1 MARKRADNPQS
12 AAHFA
17 FCCGG
22 TILLGAFLL
31 FQVQPI
37 ISKMI
42 LPWFGG
48 SPMVWTTCLLFF
60 QTLLLAGYAY
70 AHLLTRNVTVS
81 RQALV
86 HVILVAGALFLLP
99 ITPGDEWKPVDG
111 DQPTLRILTLLTV
124 CVGLPYF
131 LLAGTSPL
139 IQSWFA
145 RVYPH
150 RSPYRLYA
158 LSNAG
163 SLAAL
168 ISYPFLVEPALTSSS
183 QGRLWSAAFGVYAML
198 CGVAVYGL
206 WRGRSNLPHEE
217 LTQDS
222 SRDTTTTPR
231 ARRVR
236 IAWLLLPTLA
246 SVLLMSVTN
255 HLCQNVAVVPFLW
268 VAPLTLY
275 LLSFIICFERDA
287 WYVRPLFGAAAVL
300 AVTAA
305 SYFVLGKYQ
314 QEFWDE
320 MGRGD
325 WWWRVMHSVVLETSI
340 YLVLLFS
347 LCMVCHGELVR
358 LKPPP
363 RQLTSF
369 YLTIAA
375 GGALG
380 GLLVALV
387 CPVVFSTHLELNL
400 AILIGFS
407 LAAYL
412 SIVDANR
419 GWLGGAS
426 PVIRGC
432 LALLV
437 AVVVIVVV
445 WGQWEAWDREQ
456 GLVNDRNFYGVVS
469 IREEFSND
477 PDRRG
482 LALYHGDTLHGYQQ
496 LAQGKRQIPTTYYTE
511 RSGVGRA
518 LRVAGRQPAMR
529 VGVVG
534 LGTGTLACYGKS
546 GDYFRFYEIDP
557 VVIRLSE
564 TYFSFLEQSSAD
576 YDIVP
581 GDARLSLEREDNQNF
596 DVLVLDAFSG
606 DTIPVH
612 LLTVEAFEVYL
623 QHLKP
628 DGVIVAHVSSLY
640 VDLIPV
646 VMALAR
652 HHQLMDVM
660 IHNTND
666 DPPLVAGAYWMLL
679 TRNREFLEQDLIR
692 EVGQV
697 TAETDELPL
706 WTDQYNNL
714 FRVLRGVD

>member
-1 MARKRADNPQS
+1 MAKNRTNRGQLTS
-12 AAHFA
+12 HFA

-60 QTLLLAGYAY
+60 QMLLLAGYAY
-70 AHLLTRNVTVS
+70 AHLLARYLTVP
-81 RQALV
+81 RQAVVHIVLV
-86 HVILVAGALFLLP
+86 GGALFLLP
-99 ITPGDEWKPVDG
+99 ITPGDGWKPLDG
-111 DQPTLRILTLLTV
+111 DQPMLRILMLLAV

-139 IQSWFA
+139 VQAWFA
-145 RVYPH
+145 RVYPR

-168 ISYPFLVEPALTSSS
+168 ISYPFLVEPALTNSG
-183 QGRLWSAAFGVYAML
+183 QGSLWSAAFGLYAVL
-198 CGVAVYGL
+198 CGTAVYGL
-206 WRGRSNLPHEE
+206 WRGHFNSPADSA
-217 LTQDS
+217 TQDS
-222 SRDTTTTPR
+222 VGETDQTPVTW
-231 ARRVR
+231 RVR
-236 IAWLLLPTLA
+236 SAWLLLPTLA
-246 SVLLMSVTN
+246 SVLLMAVTS

-268 VAPLTLY
+268 IAPLTLY

-314 QEFWDE
+314 QEFWNE
-320 MGRGD
+320 MGHGA
-325 WWWRVMHSVVLETSI
+325 WWWYVIHSVVLETSI
-340 YLVLLFS
+340 YLAVLFL
-347 LCMVCHGELVR
+347 LCMVCHGELAR
-358 LKPPP
+358 LKPAP

-380 GLLVALV
+380 GLLVAIV
-387 CPVVFSTHLELNL
+387 CPVIFSTYLELNL
-400 AILIGFS
+400 IVLVGFL
-407 LAAYL
+407 LAASL
-412 SIVDANR
+412 LFVDAYKGR
-419 GWLGGAS
+419 LGDTS
-426 PVIRGC
+426 
-432 LALLV
+432 LLV
-437 AVVVIVVV
+437 RSCLVLLLVFVAVMVF

-456 GLVNDRNFYGVVS
+456 GIVNDRNFYGVVS
-469 IREEFSND
+469 IKERFPDD
-477 PDRRG
+477 PNHRG

-496 LAQGKRQIPTTYYTE
+496 LADGKQDVPTTYYT
-511 RSGVGRA
+511 RLSGVGRA
-518 LRVAGRQPAMR
+518 LRVAGRQSPMR

-557 VVIRLSE
+557 LVIRLSQE
-564 TYFSFLEQSSAD
+564 HFTFLGQSPAD

-581 GDARLSLEREDNQNF
+581 GDARLSLEREDNQNL
-596 DVLVLDAFSG
+596 DILVLDAFSG
-606 DTIPVH
+606 DTVPVH
-612 LLTVEAFEVYL
+612 LLTVEAFEAYL
-623 QHLKP
+623 RHLKP
-628 DGVIVAHVSSLY
+628 DGAIVAHVSSLY
-640 VDLIPV
+640 VDLVPV

-652 HHQLMDVM
+652 HYQLMDV
-660 IHNTND
+660 IIRND
-666 DPPLVAGAYWMLL
+666 DDNPPLVASADWMLL
-679 TRNREFLEQDLIR
+679 TRSQRFLDQDLIR
-692 EVGQV
+692 EVSQTMTKTGQ
-697 TAETDELPL
+697 LPL

-714 FRVLRGVD
+714 FSVLRRAN